1 MKLTYPAEIVFNPF
15 KALRSAGYN
24 HFTDPVTKKESYV
37 LRTSADYYPRF
48 HVYVKE
54 EAGKVVVDLHLDQKK
69 AQYKGAHAHN
79 AEYDGPTVEKE
90 MRRIA
95 GWFKQDF
102 KIDPEEY
109 LEAPPAATTPEV
121 EEGSEE
127 PTEETKPSDGFGG
140 IFS

>member
-1 MKLTYPAEIVFNPF
+1 MKLTYPADKVNNPF
-15 KALRSAGYN
+15 RALRSAGYN
-24 HFTDPVTKKESYV
+24 HFTDPVTQKESFV

-54 EAGKVVVDLHLDQKK
+54 EADKVIVDLHLDQKK

-102 KIDPEEY
+102 KVDPEEY
-109 LEAPPAATTPEV
+109 LEAPQKTTPEPDAKD
-121 EEGSEE
+121 E
-127 PTEETKPSDGFGG
+127 TEETKPADGFGG